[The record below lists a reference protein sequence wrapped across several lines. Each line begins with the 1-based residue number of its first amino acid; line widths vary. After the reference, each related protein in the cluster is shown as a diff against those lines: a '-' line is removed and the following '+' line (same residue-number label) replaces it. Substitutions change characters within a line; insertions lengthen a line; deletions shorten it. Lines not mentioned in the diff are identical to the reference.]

1 MRGSTLFPRITYR
14 KKIIILKEA
23 KKQLSKVME
32 EFDCFVG
39 AKWDTLEN
47 EEKLFFDEDEP
58 LKRKQRKRKQ
68 TKGTCFLGDLSLE

>member
-1 MRGSTLFPRITYR
+1 
-14 KKIIILKEA
+14 
-23 KKQLSKVME
+23 ME

-47 EEKLFFDEDEP
+47 EEKLLFDEDEP

-68 TKGTCFLGDLSLE
+68 TKGT